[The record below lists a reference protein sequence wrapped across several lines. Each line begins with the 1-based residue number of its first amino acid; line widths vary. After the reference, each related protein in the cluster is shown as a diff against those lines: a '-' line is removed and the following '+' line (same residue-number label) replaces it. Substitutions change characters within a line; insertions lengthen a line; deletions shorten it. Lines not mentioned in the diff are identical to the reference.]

1 MQKSGISL
9 PSYSPGP
16 ITEPITELITEL
28 IISCK
33 EYTSWYS
40 AKLFIEYPE
49 KTTTYIEEAYGNY
62 QLEK

>member
-9 PSYSPGP
+9 PSNYPGL
-16 ITEPITELITEL
+16 ITEPITEP

>member
-1 MQKSGISL
+1 L
-9 PSYSPGP
+9 LSYLPGP
-16 ITEPITELITEL
+16 ITGPITETITEP

-40 AKLFIEYPE
+40 AKLLIEYPE

-62 QLEK
+62 QLEQ